1 MQFVFYLLATT
12 ILAQHDLADFKCP
25 DNQHAVAVGCSST
38 EQCIPYTT
46 EFVTCID
53 GACCIENNPDDL
65 PYPIPPICSN
75 GGIALAVDCTE
86 SQQCSPY
93 TEEPVACLQGT
104 CCTSFN
110 ILTGMDNSF
119 KVPQKC
125 PNDGHLV
132 GLQCTTSQSCI
143 PLAEGC
149 PVICIDE
156 MCCTVGDSSVKSE

>member
-25 DNQHAVAVGCSST
+25 DNQHTVAVGCSST

-104 CCTSFN
+104 CCTVSFSFLP
-110 ILTGMDNSF
+110 ILKTIIGLRISPTF
-119 KVPQKC
+119 STKC
-125 PNDGHLV
+125 VSILITPR
-132 GLQCTTSQSCI
+132 
-143 PLAEGC
+143 
-149 PVICIDE
+149 
-156 MCCTVGDSSVKSE
+156 KY